1 MQGWIFWSDW
11 GSTPYIA
18 MAALD
23 GSHMEKIVYNREDG
37 KEYLGWPNG
46 LSLDTS
52 STGDRLYWIDAKLD
66 SIFTCLVKNCMQNI
80 EVILHNTEDIKHPFS
95 ITVFEVKSNPLLV
108 VVTDHIKSLCSN
120 LYWSIV
126 AKYEPLIPN

>member
-1 MQGWIFWSDW
+1 MGILNSLKWVGNPKSLKKQTNFLFTQGWIFWSDW

-23 GSHMEKIVYNREDG
+23 GSHMEKIAYNREDG

-46 LSLDTS
+46 LTLDTS

-95 ITVFEVKSNPLLV
+95 ITVFKVKPL
-108 VVTDHIKSLCSN
+108 TDSHI
-120 LYWSIV
+120 V
-126 AKYEPLIPN
+126 